1 MVISK
6 AGISSSL
13 SRASDYYFLF
23 LFQKKDVEIFAVG
36 VGPSIRENELLSIV
50 SGSKERVFQ
59 VHDHRYL
66 FNVLADVLRGACE
79 GNTITS

>member
-1 MVISK
+1 M
-6 AGISSSL
+6 
-13 SRASDYYFLF
+13 
-23 LFQKKDVEIFAVG
+23 EIFAVG